1 MTIVTQ
7 PWYDAFKRAAQL
19 TAEDA
24 FSLIKG
30 GAESVQTNPDYV
42 EPPEGEE
49 PTVQPTYMD
58 YNVWFATKH
67 EFYDAFIAAFGD
79 DEDEG
84 IEFDWNINLALLWI
98 LGLRPSVDETEAGF
112 VLTWRPVAG
121 YNPDLTFKEAYMEV
135 TVALQNL
142 WFGESEYCQR
152 SFLTILEKLGRCHK
166 LWRSET
172 APEHLFVLEYA
183 VVPNEPFFEE

>member
-7 PWYDAFKRAAQL
+7 PWYDGFKRAAQL

-24 FSLIKG
+24 FTLLKA

-58 YNVWFATKH
+58 YNEWFATNH
-67 EFYDAFIAAFGD
+67 EFYDALNSAFGD

-84 IEFDWNINLALLWI
+84 LEFDWNINLALLWI
-98 LGLRPSVDETEAGF
+98 LGLRPALDETEAGF

-121 YNPDLTFKEAYMEV
+121 YTRDLTFKQAYMAV
-135 TVALQNL
+135 TVELQTL
-142 WFGESEYCQR
+142 WFGDSEYCQR

-166 LWRSET
+166 LWRAET

-183 VVPNEPFFEE
+183 VIPNEPFFDN